1 MKSLTLIS
9 TKNNILR
16 LGLFGVLV
24 NTYNHRLMK
33 ITPKLHNTK
42 QNEANNC
49 SKKGIYSCE
58 TSTNYKDLTVLF
70 MRAVSIINHPTL
82 CCFSILYLFFYH
94 FSCQESIVSISF
106 SNKGSRYLCS
116 GGSGQIVRIWDLQ
129 RKKCIKWLAGHSD
142 TITGVMYN
150 CRDEYLASISVRGDL
165 ILHNLASGART
176 TEVKDP
182 HRQVISYSWHK
193 LVSVMLD

>member
-1 MKSLTLIS
+1 M
-9 TKNNILR
+9 
-16 LGLFGVLV
+16 FV
-24 NTYNHRLMK
+24 
-33 ITPKLHNTK
+33 
-42 QNEANNC
+42 
-49 SKKGIYSCE
+49 
-58 TSTNYKDLTVLF
+58 
-70 MRAVSIINHPTL
+70 
-82 CCFSILYLFFYH
+82 YH
-94 FSCQESIVSISF
+94 FPCQESIASISF

-165 ILHNLASGART
+165 ILHNLTSGART

-182 HRQVISYSWHK
+182 HRQVISNSCFI
-193 LVSVMLD
+193 LVLCCVGLVHMGCIMHHACMCLFLLLCLSQTACHTYVVY